1 MKTVFS
7 GFVAGVL
14 LTLIVWGFVKEDKT
28 VTQPAIVASV
38 KGTQLSY
45 ADLRKL
51 STAELVP
58 VENDEYEILRAK
70 AEEWLQEALIKKEMQ
85 AENVDKETLFKKKVW
100 GQVNVSYED
109 LRAYYDQNRELF
121 TESFEQASGS
131 ISQELR
137 RKAYVEAKKEYL
149 AGLEKKYEAK
159 TYLRKPGSFVEGLAV
174 KGSAGSRQPTGEPS
188 LKMAPSAAI
197 VPPPALVPPA
207 AAAAPQGFPMPAAA
221 DELSLRPMK
230 GNPSAAV
237 TLVEYSDFHCPFCQR
252 LEGSLDEVMKNY
264 GDKVRLVWRHFPL
277 PFHTGA
283 ERTHE
288 ASECAFQQ
296 GKFWEFHK
304 ELFSNMGADK
314 SDTGLKAIAAKV
326 GLDAAKFDQ
335 CLAGNS
341 AKDWVKKD
349 LAAGQAGGIDGTP
362 AVFVNGQLIS
372 GAVPYDQFKQ
382 AIDAALSGKAP
393 APAPAPALVPSAAA
407 PSSDVVFNDLG
418 GRPFKGPE
426 NAKVTLVEFSDFHCS
441 FCGRHA
447 PNLDKIVQN
456 FPNQVKLVW
465 RHYPLSMHQG
475 AERTHQASEC
485 AHEQGKFWAYHD
497 ALFADSAADK
507 SDAGLKALAVK
518 TGLDMTRFD
527 QCLTSGRTAEIVK
540 RDLAAGTAA
549 KMQGTPATYV
559 NGRLVSGAQPYEKF
573 AAMVDSLIKTGQF
586 PPEAVPAAAP
596 PAPPAPVGPV
606 TFDDLANRPFKGPV
620 DAPVTLVQFSD
631 YHCPFC
637 QRVEPTMKQLMD
649 AYPGKIKVVWR
660 HNPLPFHTGADKTHA
675 AAECAF
681 QQGKFWEYHDDLFSD
696 MQADRSEPALMA
708 RAEKLGLDKAK
719 FQTCMTSGQAK
730 AMVDSDLAAGRK
742 VGVRGTPATFVNGAL
757 VSGAQPIEGF
767 SRLVDSILKTGKL
780 PEDALK
786 PPAPPAPV
794 GPVTFDDLA
803 NRPFKGPVDAPVT
816 LVQFSDYHCPFC
828 QRVEPTMKQ
837 LMDAHPGKIKVVW
850 RHNPLPFHTG
860 ADKTHAAAECA
871 FQQGK
876 FWEYHDDLFS
886 DMQADRSE
894 PALMA
899 RAEKLGLDKAKF
911 QTCMTSGQAK
921 AMVDSD
927 LAAGRKVGV
936 RGTPATFVNGTLVT
950 GAQPFDSFNQTVQ
963 AELSKKQ

>member
-1 MKTVFS
+1 MKTILS
-7 GFVAGVL
+7 GFVAGIL
-14 LTLIVWGFVKEDKT
+14 LTLIVWGFLKEDK
-28 VTQPAIVASV
+28 VGTQPAVVASV
-38 KGTQLSY
+38 TGSQLSY

-51 STAELVP
+51 SSSDLVP
-58 VENDEYEILRAK
+58 VENDEYEILRART
-70 AEEWLQEALIKKEMQ
+70 EEWIQDALIKKEMQ
-85 AENVDKETLFKKKVW
+85 AENMDKETLFKKKIW
-100 GQVNVSYED
+100 ANVNVSYED
-109 LRAYYDQNRELF
+109 LRTYYDQNRELF
-121 TESFEQASGS
+121 TETFEQVSGS

-137 RKAYVEAKKEYL
+137 RKAYVQAKKEYL
-149 AGLEKKYEAK
+149 EALRTKYEAK

-174 KGSAGSRQPTGEPS
+174 KGNSGEVKPAGEPA
-188 LKMAPSAAI
+188 LKMAPTAPVAAAQPAAAPAPVPSAA
-197 VPPPALVPPA
+197 PQPA
-207 AAAAPQGFPMPAAA
+207 AAAGDLA
-221 DELSLRPMK
+221 LRPVK

-237 TLVEYSDFHCPFCQR
+237 TLIQYSDFHCPFCQR
-252 LEGSLDEVMKNY
+252 LEPTLDEVLKNY
-264 GDKVRLVWRHFPL
+264 GDKVRIIWRHFPL

-288 ASECAFQQ
+288 ATECAFQQ

-304 ELFSNMGADK
+304 ELFANMGADK
-314 SDTGLKAIAAKV
+314 SDTGLKAMAAKL
-326 GLDAAKFDQ
+326 GLDAGKFDQ
-335 CLAGNS
+335 CLAGSS

-349 LAAGQAGGIDGTP
+349 LAAGQAAGVQGTP

-382 AIDAALSGKAP
+382 AIDGALSGKPAVVPSPALAP
-393 APAPAPALVPSAAA
+393 AAPAA
-407 PSSDVVFNDLG
+407 PSEVTFNDLA

-441 FCGRHA
+441 FCSRHA

-485 AHEQGKFWAYHD
+485 AHEQGKFWVYHD
-497 ALFADSAADK
+497 ALFADPSADK
-507 SDAGLKALAVK
+507 SDSGLKAMAAKV
-518 TGLDMTRFD
+518 GLDMTRFD
-527 QCLTSGRTAEIVK
+527 QCLTSGRTADIVR

-586 PPEAVPAAAP
+586 PPEAAP
-596 PAPPAPVGPV
+596 TPAPAPAPVGPV
-606 TFDDLANRPFKGPV
+606 TFDDLAGRPFKGPA

-637 QRVEPTMKQLMD
+637 QRVEPTIKQIMD
-649 AYPGKIKVVWR
+649 ANPGKVKVVWR
-660 HNPLPFHTGADKTHA
+660 HNPLPFHTGADKTHT

-696 MQADRSEPALMA
+696 MQADRSEAGLLA

-719 FQTCMTSGQAK
+719 YQACMTSGQAK
-730 AMVDSDLAAGRK
+730 AMVDKDLAAGAK
-742 VGVRGTPATFVNGAL
+742 AGVRGTPATFVNGAL
-757 VSGAQPIEGF
+757 VSGAQPIESF
-767 SRLVDSILKTGKL
+767 SRLIDSVIKTGKL

-803 NRPFKGPVDAPVT
+803 GRPFKGPADAPVT

-828 QRVEPTMKQ
+828 QRVEPTIKQ
-837 LMDAHPGKIKVVW
+837 IMDANPGKVKVVW

-860 ADKTHAAAECA
+860 ADKTHTAAECA

-894 PALMA
+894 AGLLA
-899 RAEKLGLDKAKF
+899 RAEKLGLDKAKY
-911 QTCMTSGQAK
+911 QACMTSGQAK
-921 AMVDSD
+921 AMVDKD
-927 LAAGRKVGV
+927 LAAGAKAGV
-936 RGTPATFVNGTLVT
+936 RGTPATFINGILVS
-950 GAQPFDSFNQTVQ
+950 GAQPFESFNQTVQ
-963 AELSKKQ
+963 TELSKKR